1 MEITETEFKS
11 LTDKLERYAA
21 QLSGLET
28 RMELQS
34 EIEELRKEQEGRAEA
49 YREIGGLGI
58 KALFSI
64 FSLYFTKKF
73 LYLQAI

>member
-28 RMELQS
+28 RMEL
-34 EIEELRKEQEGRAEA
+34 
-49 YREIGGLGI
+49 
-58 KALFSI
+58 
-64 FSLYFTKKF
+64 
-73 LYLQAI
+73 